1 MLLSVIIFFWNTMK
15 GLTDPMDYFLID
27 TPKLLLKK
35 TNISWTTP
43 SVVFNSFTQLH
54 WKIFTRDP
62 TIILFFQR
70 GWRDSPD
77 QRGVGS
83 NPEDKNLPGLSL
95 RSWDFNSYFRIYFHL
110 LFSFLSYSP
119 SYKAS
124 SLRNE
129 EWYLWTVIVV
139 RLAPRRPRRLFLPEG
154 LCGQYQEGFW
164 RYKHSLKQGVCET
177 CSCKK

>member
-15 GLTDPMDYFLID
+15 GLADPMNYFLID

-110 LFSFLSYSP
+110 FFFLSVVWSILQSIQLTKWGVVP
-119 SYKAS
+119 MDGNCGTLSAEKAKAPFPA
-124 SLRNE
+124 
-129 EWYLWTVIVV
+129 WGIVWSIS
-139 RLAPRRPRRLFLPEG
+139 RRVFEI
-154 LCGQYQEGFW
+154 
-164 RYKHSLKQGVCET
+164 
-177 CSCKK
+177 

>member
-1 MLLSVIIFFWNTMK
+1 MK

-70 GWRDSPD
+70 GWSDSPD

-110 LFSFLSYSP
+110 FLSDPSP
-119 SYKAS
+119 IIGNA
-124 SLRNE
+124 
-129 EWYLWTVIVV
+129 
-139 RLAPRRPRRLFLPEG
+139 
-154 LCGQYQEGFW
+154 C
-164 RYKHSLKQGVCET
+164 HSLTDWLTHCRSVNLIDVTLACEDGNSNLLMLLLLLVLMIGIVLATVCCKFGSWGLVIKLNF
-177 CSCKK
+177 CSDFVHNI